1 MRTLTLNNGLIIPAI
16 GFGTYKVGLDVIV
29 QALEAGYKYLDTAS
43 YYGNERDIPQALIQ
57 TGINRS
63 EVFIASKIWRSEMGY
78 DETMKAFS
86 NMLDNLGTD
95 YLDVLM
101 IHWPRPNLNPEEWK
115 EVDLETWRAME
126 YLYSHGKIRALGISN
141 FLPYHAENIF
151 AQCEIMPSVAQLE
164 FHPGHI
170 QFPALEYYRRKGVQ
184 VQAWSPIGRGRVLD
198 DILIQELAGKYN
210 VTPAQVCIRFCI
222 QEGVMPLPKAS
233 SPERM
238 RENLE
243 CMNFVMSEEDISRIE
258 NMPPLGWGGLHPDR

>member
-1 MRTLTLNNGLIIPAI
+1 M
-16 GFGTYKVGLDVIV
+16 
-29 QALEAGYKYLDTAS
+29 
-43 YYGNERDIPQALIQ
+43 
-57 TGINRS
+57 
-63 EVFIASKIWRSEMGY
+63 
-78 DETMKAFS
+78 
-86 NMLDNLGTD
+86 
-95 YLDVLM
+95 
-101 IHWPRPNLNPEEWK
+101 
-115 EVDLETWRAME
+115 
-126 YLYSHGKIRALGISN
+126 
-141 FLPYHAENIF
+141 
-151 AQCEIMPSVAQLE
+151 
-164 FHPGHI
+164 
-170 QFPALEYYRRKGVQ
+170 Q